1 MAPGAGFSPEAVPS
15 SPGSLPFSPT
25 KKVKNWIS
33 KLPERLSPRKSPRK
47 PALAKPTSTKPRI
60 ENEEIKHERAPL
72 SPLAVRQLSI
82 GSLAANL
89 VELEEEQALPPRY
102 RDQIW
107 SLDMPIPYE
116 QVDAEDVDYR
126 DIMAV
131 IKSWS
136 QLTSQPDWQ
145 KKAGTAMLRKLFEL
159 DADFRVQYGFGIDCD
174 WNDATVYKDPRFEA
188 KGVSLISML
197 DKAIDSLGPDLEPL
211 EVELQT
217 LGRRHILMEALPE
230 HWVCIGHALLHAVE
244 QSLGED
250 FTPSDKESWS
260 MVYNFMAYNMVI
272 GLVTE
277 LAERCED

>member
-1 MAPGAGFSPEAVPS
+1 MQ
-15 SPGSLPFSPT
+15 
-25 KKVKNWIS
+25 
-33 KLPERLSPRKSPRK
+33 
-47 PALAKPTSTKPRI
+47 
-60 ENEEIKHERAPL
+60 ERAPL
-72 SPLAVRQLSI
+72 SPVPVRQPSI

-89 VELEEEQALPPRY
+89 VELEEEQSLPPRY

-107 SLDMPIPYE
+107 ALDMPIPYE

-126 DIMAV
+126 DVMAV

-159 DADFRVQYGFGIDCD
+159 EADFRVQFGFEKDCD

-230 HWVCIGHALLHAVE
+230 HWVCIGHALLHALE

-260 MVYNFMAYNMVI
+260 MVYNFMAYNMII

-277 LAERCED
+277 LAERSEG